1 MTLPC
6 FSGLYRPGWRAG
18 VGFAKGVSAS
28 YGSAL
33 FQAGREQVVTDIF
46 SEVDE
51 ELRRDNF
58 LGLWKRYGN
67 YVIAVA
73 GAIVV
78 ATGGYTLYQR
88 YTESHRLQRAQEFV
102 TAAEQ
107 IGQGDNSAAIA
118 AFASVAQST
127 DGYGILARFRMAN
140 LKNRGGDEAGA
151 VSIYDTIAA
160 DSSIPST
167 FRDLA
172 TILGPT
178 HSLDKADPAALTQ
191 RLQPLT
197 ADSSPWRFSALE
209 LTGLLAHRAN
219 DDARAKTIFA
229 KLADDRDAPAA
240 VRARAAEILASLRG

>member
-1 MTLPC
+1 MRTC
-6 FSGLYRPGWRAG
+6 RHRVVA
-18 VGFAKGVSAS
+18 GFAKGVSAS

-51 ELRRDNF
+51 DLRKDKF
-58 LGLWKRYGN
+58 LDLWKRHGN
-67 YVIAVA
+67 YVIALGVA
-73 GAIVV
+73 IIVGTV
-78 ATGGYTLYQR
+78 GYVVYQR

-107 IGQGDNSAAIA
+107 IGQGDNSAAVG
-118 AFASVAQST
+118 AFATVAQSD
-127 DGYGILARFRMAN
+127 DGYGILAKFRMAN
-140 LKNRGGDEAGA
+140 LKNRAGDDPGA
-151 VSIYDTIAA
+151 VAIYDSIAA
-160 DSSIPST
+160 NSGIPTT

-172 TILGPT
+172 TILAAM

-197 ADSSPWRFSALE
+197 ADGSPWRYSALE

-219 DDARAKTIFA
+219 DDARAKEIFA
-229 KLADDRDAPAA
+229 KLADDREAPQAI
-240 VRARAAEILASLRG
+240 RARAAEVLASLRG